1 MPSPSAVAR
10 ALDRVL
16 AETGVHTRTL
26 DPDADRYVVF
36 SDHHKG
42 RRDGADDFARC
53 EASYLSALEHYL
65 AAGFALILLG
75 DAEELWENRVEP
87 VLGAYANV
95 LAAERRFHPDRL
107 IKIWGNHDDEW
118 ASPTRIAKHL
128 PPVFGTIEIP
138 EGVQFD
144 VVRRGG
150 PLGRLLLLHGHQG
163 TLFSDRLAG
172 IAKLAVRVVWRTIQR
187 LTRIPSTTPAS
198 DACLR
203 DAHDRTMYRWA
214 KSRPGLV
221 LIAGHT
227 HRPVFSSKTHLQQ
240 LSEEI
245 ERLRSSGR
253 SDDEVTRR
261 LAELE
266 AVAEKV
272 RQKDRECDEAV
283 ADDPD
288 RSRPCYF
295 NTGCCCF
302 ADGDVTGI
310 ELAGGEIRLVRW
322 GMERGALGRRLL
334 AYTAIE
340 HVFEALEAEAPGPSC
355 GARAIGAPMWRSRLT
370 TPDS

>member
-1 MPSPSAVAR
+1 MSTPTAIAQ

-16 AETGVHTRTL
+16 ADTGAHVRTL
-26 DPDADRYVVF
+26 NPDADRYVVF

-53 EASYLSALEHYL
+53 EASYLTALEHYL
-65 AAGFALILLG
+65 AAGYTLVLLG

-87 VLGAYANV
+87 VLAAYANV

-118 ASPTRIAKHL
+118 ESPRRVAKHL
-128 PPVFGTIEIP
+128 PPVFGAIDVP
-138 EGVQFD
+138 EGIQFQ
-144 VVRRGG
+144 VVRNGNA
-150 PLGRLLLLHGHQG
+150 LGTLLLLHGHQG

-172 IAKLAVRVVWRTIQR
+172 IAKLAVRFVWRTIQR
-187 LTRIPSTTPAS
+187 ITRRPSTTPAN

-203 DAHDRTMYRWA
+203 DAHDRAMYRWA
-214 KSRPGLV
+214 GTKARLV

-245 ERLRSSGR
+245 ERLQASGQPR
-253 SDDEVTRR
+253 DATTRR
-261 LAELE
+261 IAELE
-266 AVAEKV
+266 ATAEKV
-272 RQKDRECDEAV
+272 RRNDRECEEAV

-310 ELAGGEIRLVRW
+310 ELAEGEIRLVRW
-322 GMERGALGRRLL
+322 GPENDRLGRRLL
-334 AYTAIE
+334 AYTAID
-340 HVFEALEAEAPGPSC
+340 HVYDALPVASE
-355 GARAIGAPMWRSRLT
+355 RADA
-370 TPDS
+370 

>member
-1 MPSPSAVAR
+1 MASYDAIVS

-16 AETGVHTRTL
+16 AGTRPQARTL
-26 DPDADRYVVF
+26 DPDAGRYVVF

-53 EASYLSALEHYL
+53 EASYLSALDHYL
-65 AAGFALILLG
+65 AGGYTLILLG

-87 VLGAYANV
+87 VLAAYANV

-118 ASPTRIAKHL
+118 ASPRRIAKHL
-128 PPVFGTIEIP
+128 PPVFGAIDVF
-138 EGVQFD
+138 EGVQFE
-144 VVRRGG
+144 VVRHGET
-150 PLGRLLLLHGHQG
+150 LGTLLLLHGHQG

-172 IAKLAVRVVWRTIQR
+172 VAKLAVRFVWRTIQR
-187 LTRIPSTTPAS
+187 LTRMPSTTAAT

-214 KSRPGLV
+214 GSEPGLV
-221 LIAGHT
+221 LVAGHT

-240 LSEEI
+240 LAEEI
-245 ERLRSSGR
+245 ELLRSSGR
-253 SDDEVTRR
+253 SDDVTVGRI
-261 LAELE
+261 AELE
-266 AVAEKV
+266 ATAEKV
-272 RQKDRECDEAV
+272 RNVDRECEEAV
-283 ADDPD
+283 VNDPD

-310 ELAGGEIRLVRW
+310 ELAEGQIRLVRW

-334 AYTAIE
+334 AYTGIE
-340 HVFEALEAEAPGPSC
+340 HVFDSLA
-355 GARAIGAPMWRSRLT
+355 ARDGFGEDIEP
-370 TPDS
+370 